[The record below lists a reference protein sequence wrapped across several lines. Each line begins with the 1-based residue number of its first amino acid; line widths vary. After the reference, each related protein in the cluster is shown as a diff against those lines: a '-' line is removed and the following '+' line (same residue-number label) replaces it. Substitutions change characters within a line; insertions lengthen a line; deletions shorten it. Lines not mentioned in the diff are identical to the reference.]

1 MPNDLETFLATL
13 AICCFQDKFSPI
25 ITPRKTVSLTRSIEW
40 LLNVI
45 DKSYVFL
52 ICLGLK
58 IMKFDF
64 LKLIETL
71 LAWNHSVSLDNSK
84 LIVFIK
90 CEKKQHLYH
99 LQIRPVLIH

>member
-45 DKSYVFL
+45 DISCFPHLSRFK
-52 ICLGLK
+52 
-58 IMKFDF
+58 
-64 LKLIETL
+64 
-71 LAWNHSVSLDNSK
+71 NHE
-84 LIVFIK
+84 I
-90 CEKKQHLYH
+90 
-99 LQIRPVLIH
+99 